1 MTPAAPLTHSSHLTS
16 LRVNSFVIQS
26 AGDIAALPDTSGS
39 SLQTF
44 FSGEGND
51 GGCKVPAAP
60 VLVCLSTSA
69 HKWVPAANGLWCYA
83 NQGREGPFSSG
94 QRVPG
99 GAQSLTLQRGDDDTA
114 VPCVPNTRP
123 CQICPGLFAWLKVR
137 GHCDTS
143 FTRSVRI
150 MGFLPSCVLSCA
162 GSQVP
167 AVITHTWTQGSGRQ
181 DQVRLSPSQTQP
193 EEVSS
198 LVCSQKRF
206 QDPWRLSQVGPHV
219 GSLGYVYTKKGCFI
233 SRGASVYKCPQPLSS
248 WQTKVWAYF

>member
-1 MTPAAPLTHSSHLTS
+1 MGTCSKRT
-16 LRVNSFVIQS
+16 V
-26 AGDIAALPDTSGS
+26 
-39 SLQTF
+39 LQTKAERDNF
-44 FSGEGND
+44 PLGKESLEVLKASACSKGMMTQQ
-51 GGCKVPAAP
+51 CP
-60 VLVCLSTSA
+60 V
-69 HKWVPAANGLWCYA
+69 Y
-83 NQGREGPFSSG
+83 QI
-94 QRVPG
+94 
-99 GAQSLTLQRGDDDTA
+99 
-114 VPCVPNTRP
+114 P
-123 CQICPGLFAWLKVR
+123 CQICPGLFVWLKAR

-143 FTRSVRI
+143 FTHSVRI